1 MKKKKTAAL
10 TIAVILAA
18 STTMTSFAGWEQEGT
33 NWKYNDNGTY
43 AANGW
48 KWIDGNN
55 DGTAESYYFDS
66 NGILSTNTTT
76 PDGYTVNADGAW
88 TVNGVIQTR
97 TDVGVIQTCT
107 DVGVIQTQNV
117 TVSNNSVN
125 HGANY
130 DPAHP
135 LAGKID
141 EWNLRIANT
150 GLIGVNGSAI
160 NICNE
165 NVQALLTNQMDKY
178 YIPPVGNSTNPL
190 TGTQMYVS
198 QEDYDKNVHNT
209 QALYQWFC
217 NWLNGMDFENMSEM
231 DRAREIQNVLKQG
244 QYVLENTSSRNAD
257 YSVLIDKRG
266 VCGEYAM
273 TAISLAKALGLKS
286 AISGT
291 GNHAVYYI
299 QVDGKAYFGQNNVF
313 NLDTPTPDNVYFQ

>member
-1 MKKKKTAAL
+1 MRKQVLTVFMAGILTASMSMTAL
-10 TIAVILAA
+10 
-18 STTMTSFAGWEQEGT
+18 AGWEQEGN
-33 NWKYNDNGTY
+33 NWKYNDNGAY

-48 KWIDGNN
+48 YWIDGNN
-55 DGTAESYYFDS
+55 DGIAESYYFD
-66 NGILSTNTTT
+66 NTGILARDTTVE
-76 PDGYTVNADGAW
+76 GYTVNADGAW
-88 TVNGVIQTR
+88 TVNGEIQTR
-97 TDVGVIQTCT
+97 TDVSV
-107 DVGVIQTQNV
+107 VQTQSV
-117 TVSNNSVN
+117 AVNNGNAATGGVN
-125 HGANY
+125 HSAGY

-141 EWNLRIANT
+141 EWNLRLGNT
-150 GLIGVNGSAI
+150 GLIGVNGNSI

-178 YIPPVGNSTNPL
+178 YIPPVGNSINPI

-231 DRAREIQNVLKQG
+231 DKAREIQKVLAQG
-244 QYVLENTSSRNAD
+244 QYVIENTVGRNGY

-266 VCGEYAM
+266 VCEEYSL
-273 TAISLAKALGLKS
+273 TACSLAKALGLKA

-291 GNHAVYYI
+291 GNHSVYYI
-299 QVDGKAYFGQNNVF
+299 RVNGTAYMGSNQVL
-313 NLDTPTPDNVYFQ
+313 NLDFPTPDNVYFQ